1 MISDYVCVKSGAYVH
16 YDGRVKETL
25 LLIFSFANVNLYL
38 LDDFIKIYA
47 TVCDVSASASAFQD
61 YL

>member
-1 MISDYVCVKSGAYVH
+1 MISDYVCVKSGAYVD

-25 LLIFSFANVNLYL
+25 LLIFSANVNLYL